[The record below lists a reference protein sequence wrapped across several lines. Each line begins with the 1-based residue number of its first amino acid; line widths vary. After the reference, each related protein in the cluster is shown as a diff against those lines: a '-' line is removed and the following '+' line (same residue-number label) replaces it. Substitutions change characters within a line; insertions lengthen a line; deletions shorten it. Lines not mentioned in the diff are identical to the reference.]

1 MAVLE
6 IPDKEGAGA
15 ALNAANLKHVG
26 FLELEFTNSVSW
38 ETTEAEAFLLLS
50 HLSTPSRILFDT
62 TKGKD
67 HEALEEPMTRGI
79 LKKAQHSDE
88 DATKGKDHEALKGP
102 MTKGRLKQAQ
112 YVIERRLVICIV
124 AIDDD

>member
-1 MAVLE
+1 MLLNVVKTDNNHNKLCKGDGLQVQIQKLRITNYSGNPSSMAVLE

-50 HLSTPSRILFDT
+50 HLSTPSRILF
-62 TKGKD
+62 
-67 HEALEEPMTRGI
+67 
-79 LKKAQHSDE
+79 
-88 DATKGKDHEALKGP
+88 
-102 MTKGRLKQAQ
+102 
-112 YVIERRLVICIV
+112 V
-124 AIDDD
+124 DDSFGTIS